1 MSIREQII
9 NAEDIEHEIIEV
21 PVWGVS
27 IEVRSM
33 TGRARTRLI
42 KTATDNDGQ
51 LDMETLY
58 PDMVILCSFDPES
71 GEQIFSQDDRD
82 LLLSKSAGPL
92 ELIALAAMRISG
104 MTPDAIDVAG
114 KDSPSTENDDSS
126 SS

>member
-1 MSIREQII
+1 
-9 NAEDIEHEIIEV
+9 
-21 PVWGVS
+21 
-27 IEVRSM
+27 
-33 TGRARTRLI
+33 
-42 KTATDNDGQ
+42 
-51 LDMETLY
+51 
-58 PDMVILCSFDPES
+58 MVILCSFDPES

-114 KDSPSTENDDSS
+114 KDSLSTENDDSS

>member
-42 KTATDNDGQ
+42 KTLTW
-51 LDMETLY
+51 
-58 PDMVILCSFDPES
+58 
-71 GEQIFSQDDRD
+71 
-82 LLLSKSAGPL
+82 
-92 ELIALAAMRISG
+92 
-104 MTPDAIDVAG
+104 
-114 KDSPSTENDDSS
+114 
-126 SS
+126 